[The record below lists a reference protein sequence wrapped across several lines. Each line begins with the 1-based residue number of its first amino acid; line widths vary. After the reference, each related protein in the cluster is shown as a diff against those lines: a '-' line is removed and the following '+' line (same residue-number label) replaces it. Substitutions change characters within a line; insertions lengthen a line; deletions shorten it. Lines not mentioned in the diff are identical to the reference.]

1 MKEIIRYNNNRNRVF
16 VISIYNNTLK
26 ITTYRKAKNNCL
38 KINSVKFFSKG
49 SVIDFR
55 GDNPKIYNES
65 NSTTNVAQLWNAR
78 NIYNKWKELV
88 TSGNEWTLYQKD
100 IISN

>member
-1 MKEIIRYNNNRNRVF
+1 MFKNKF
-16 VISIYNNTLK
+16 CK
-26 ITTYRKAKNNCL
+26 IFN
-38 KINSVKFFSKG
+38 KG
-49 SVIDFR
+49 SFIDFR